1 VGVGRPYVHPSRQR
15 ARNPVPTTIRDVPH
29 SVPETPGDPLRTK
42 LHALCSQRSYFDVM
56 AVSVTIR
63 NVPEETRDVLAAR
76 AARAG
81 QSLQEYVRGQ
91 LTALAQR
98 PDPDDLWDRVA
109 ERVRATGTRLPADA
123 ILEAR
128 DADRS

>member
-1 VGVGRPYVHPSRQR
+1 
-15 ARNPVPTTIRDVPH
+15 
-29 SVPETPGDPLRTK
+29 
-42 LHALCSQRSYFDVM
+42 M
-56 AVSVTIR
+56 AVPVTIR

-91 LTALAQR
+91 LTALARR
-98 PDPDDLWDRVA
+98 PDPDELWDRVA
-109 ERVRATGTRLPADA
+109 ERARATGTRLPADA